1 MSSLNSDMST
11 TPTLNIIVLISGSG
25 SNLQAIIDAISAGKL
40 HANIRLV
47 ISNRPNVKGL
57 ERAQAAGISAQC
69 IDHRQYESREAF
81 DQQLMQTIDRHQP
94 DLLILA
100 GFMRI
105 LTDGFVSH
113 YAERMLN
120 IHPSLLP
127 DFRGLNTH
135 QRALNAG
142 VRQHGVSIHY
152 VSNELDGGP
161 LVLQAV
167 IDVCADD
174 TCESLQQ
181 KIHQQEHII
190 YPMVI
195 EWIAQQRLEIIEQ
208 QVYMDRKLLNN
219 PLKWINNKLV
229 N

>member
-1 MSSLNSDMST
+1 MST
-11 TPTLNIIVLISGSG
+11 PNLNIVVLISGSG
-25 SNLQAIIDAISAGKL
+25 SNLQAIINAVTAGEL
-40 HANIRLV
+40 HANINAV

-57 ERAQAAGISAQC
+57 ERALSAN
-69 IDHRQYESREAF
+69 IPALTLDHKQFDSREAF
-81 DQQLMQTIDRHQP
+81 DQQLIQEIDQHQP
-94 DLLILA
+94 DLIILA

-105 LTDGFVSH
+105 LTDDFVKH
-113 YAERMLN
+113 YNGKMLN

-135 QRALNAG
+135 QRALDAG
-142 VRQHGVSIHY
+142 VEQHGVTVHY

-167 IDVCADD
+167 IDVNEND
-174 TCESLQQ
+174 TAESLQQ
-181 KIHQQEHII
+181 RVHQQEHII

-195 EWIAQQRLEIIEQ
+195 EWAAQQRLEVIDQ
-208 QVYMDRKLLNN
+208 QVYLDKQRLEK
-219 PLKWINNKLV
+219 PAKWINNQLI